1 MNQWL
6 IDIVGEIQAS
16 NDLSDIK
23 TILVKIRE
31 NLGFS
36 NISYVI
42 KCPETF
48 TRSLEFFIG
57 DYPSEWIE
65 RYGKQGFVNIDPVA
79 IHCFNLQTPYHWM
92 HLNEHPKGIVHQ
104 FFGEAAEFKLCDG
117 ISIGMPRFDG
127 KTGLISLASDKRMDK
142 NSAQQRHAVIYLNAL
157 QPFIYE
163 RIRQL
168 MEQSQ
173 QHLQSTV
180 NIQLTE
186 REKTCLLW
194 VAEGKT
200 AHEIAAILSVSEAT
214 VVFHLKNS
222 IQKLNVTNRSQAIAK
237 AILLGLITPQ
247 FPRTSVPTY
256 HF

>member
-1 MNQWL
+1 MDQWFV
-6 IDIVGEIQAS
+6 DIIEEIQTSS
-16 NDLSDIK
+16 NLSDIK
-23 TILVKIRE
+23 RALVKIRE
-31 NLGFS
+31 HLSFS

-48 TRSLEFFIG
+48 TRSIELFVG
-57 DYPSEWIE
+57 DYPSEWVE

-79 IHCFNLQTPYHWM
+79 IHCFNLQIPYHWM
-92 HLNEHPKGIVHQ
+92 HLNKHPKGIVHQ

-117 ISIGMPRFDG
+117 ISIGSPHFDG
-127 KTGLISLASDKRMDK
+127 KTNLISLASDKRMDK
-142 NSAQQRHAVIYLNAL
+142 NSTQQRHAIIYLNAL

-168 MEQSQ
+168 MEQP
-173 QHLQSTV
+173 LQSTV

-186 REKTCLLW
+186 REKTCLVW

-200 AHEIAAILSVSEAT
+200 AHEIAVILSISEAT

-222 IQKLNVTNRSQAIAK
+222 MRKLNVINRSQAIAK
-237 AILLGLITPQ
+237 AVLLGLISPQ
-247 FPRTSVPTY
+247 FPRNSVPTY